1 MTGRDG
7 RPANDGTA
15 EPYGLEAHYF
25 TEARLLQREVQ
36 IILESVNNN
45 NFVGTIVHP
54 MGNIAESLLKEGLA
68 KCVEWSLA
76 CVTGGPESYRKAQA
90 GAKERKAKLWKDFV
104 SSGPVI
110 PAKDKEFTGKVIEI
124 VNGDA
129 IMVKKSKTDI
139 KKIHLASIRPP
150 RLAEGEER
158 PKVSGSQFRPL
169 YDIPFMFEA
178 REFLRKKLIGQNVQ
192 ITVDYIQPANT
203 SASGGEFPE
212 KTCCTVTIGGVNV
225 AEALVSKGLATVVR
239 YAADN
244 DQRSSKYDDLLAAED
259 KAMKSKKG

>member
-15 EPYGLEAHYF
+15 DPYGLEAHYF
-25 TEARLLQREVQ
+25 TETRLLQREVQ

-45 NFVGTIVHP
+45 NFVGTIMHP
-54 MGNIAESLLKEGLA
+54 NGNIAEALLREGLA

-76 CVTGGPESYRKAQA
+76 CVTGGPESYRKAQSN
-90 GAKERKAKLWKDFV
+90 AKERKAKLWKDFV

-150 RLAEGEER
+150 RL
-158 PKVSGSQFRPL
+158 VL
-169 YDIPFMFEA
+169 
-178 REFLRKKLIGQNVQ
+178 
-192 ITVDYIQPANT
+192 DYICPNRDVIQN
-203 SASGGEFPE
+203 AST
-212 KTCCTVTIGGVNV
+212 KCI
-225 AEALVSKGLATVVR
+225 K
-239 YAADN
+239 
-244 DQRSSKYDDLLAAED
+244 
-259 KAMKSKKG
+259 

>member
-45 NFVGTIVHP
+45 NFIGSIIHP
-54 MGNIAESLLKEGLA
+54 NGSIAEALLREGLA

-76 CVTGGPESYRKAQA
+76 CVTGGPEKLREAQA
-90 GAKERKAKLWKDFV
+90 DAKGRKAKLWKDFV
-104 SSGPVI
+104 SSGPII

-150 RLAEGEER
+150 RYVFIGIFEVYYLQTFL
-158 PKVSGSQFRPL
+158 SPL
-169 YDIPFMFEA
+169 LCFS
-178 REFLRKKLIGQNVQ
+178 LIKCYNH
-192 ITVDYIQPANT
+192 
-203 SASGGEFPE
+203 
-212 KTCCTVTIGGVNV
+212 C
-225 AEALVSKGLATVVR
+225 LH
-239 YAADN
+239 
-244 DQRSSKYDDLLAAED
+244 
-259 KAMKSKKG
+259 

>member
-1 MTGRDG
+1 
-7 RPANDGTA
+7 
-15 EPYGLEAHYF
+15 
-25 TEARLLQREVQ
+25 
-36 IILESVNNN
+36 VNNQ
-45 NFVGTIVHP
+45 NFIGSVIHP
-54 MGNIAESLLKEGLA
+54 NGNIAEALLREGLA

-76 CVTGGPESYRKAQA
+76 CVTGGAEKYRAASGQA
-90 GAKERKAKLWKDFV
+90 REKKLKLWKDFV

-110 PAKDKEFTGKVIEI
+110 PAKDKEFTGKVVEI

-129 IMVKKSKTDI
+129 IMVKKSKTEL

-150 RLAEGEER
+150 RLEQDK
-158 PKVSGSQFRPL
+158 PKTGGGPFRPL

-192 ITVDYIQPANT
+192 VTVDYIQPANND
-203 SASGGEFPE
+203 FPE
-212 KTCCTVTIGGVNV
+212 KTCCTVAIGGVNV

-239 YAADN
+239 YSADN

-259 KAMKSKKG
+259 KAKKSSKGLYN

>member
-45 NFVGTIVHP
+45 NFIGSIIHP
-54 MGNIAESLLKEGLA
+54 NGSIAEALLREGLA

-76 CVTGGPESYRKAQA
+76 CVTGGPEKLREAQA
-90 GAKERKAKLWKDFV
+90 DAKGRKAKLWKDFV
-104 SSGPVI
+104 SSGPII

-150 RLAEGEER
+150 RYVFIGIFEVYYLQTLHLI
-158 PKVSGSQFRPL
+158 SFLSPL
-169 YDIPFMFEA
+169 LCFS
-178 REFLRKKLIGQNVQ
+178 LIKCYNH
-192 ITVDYIQPANT
+192 
-203 SASGGEFPE
+203 
-212 KTCCTVTIGGVNV
+212 C
-225 AEALVSKGLATVVR
+225 LH
-239 YAADN
+239 
-244 DQRSSKYDDLLAAED
+244 
-259 KAMKSKKG
+259 